1 MTDDSHQQPNKD
13 STVIQKA
20 DANLDNQSGS
30 ANWNW
35 TAALALVPIVV
46 LLFAICVAIAQVPI
60 PSLETFITPTLIV
73 AGLVATLM
81 VVTLVAP
88 SDYVNIARGICLMA
102 IIAVVIMW
110 MRGQIA

>member
-1 MTDDSHQQPNKD
+1 MTDDTHQQPNKD
-13 STVIQKA
+13 STIIHKA
-20 DANLDNQSGS
+20 DANLDSQSGS

-35 TAALALVPIVV
+35 TAALALLPIVV